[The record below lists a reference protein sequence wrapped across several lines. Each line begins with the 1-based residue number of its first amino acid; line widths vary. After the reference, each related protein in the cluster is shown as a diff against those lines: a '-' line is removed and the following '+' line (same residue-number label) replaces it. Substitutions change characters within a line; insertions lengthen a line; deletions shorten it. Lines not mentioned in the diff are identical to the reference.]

1 MDKGGCVKM
10 ILVDVY
16 VPSVDDKFD
25 FELDENILTEKI
37 IEELSGIVAKKMKNT
52 GTGYLAQFD
61 LYDVKKGIH
70 INNNKTLFESGIKDG
85 DQLMLV

>member
-1 MDKGGCVKM
+1 M

-25 FELDENILTEKI
+25 FTLDENTLTRKV
-37 IEELSGIVAKKMKNT
+37 IEELSGIISKKMKNT
-52 GTGYLAQFD
+52 SAEQQMGFD
-61 LYDVKKGIH
+61 LYDVKRKAH
-70 INNNKTLFESGIKDG
+70 IDNNRTLFESGIKDG